1 MTARESE
8 HIICAINKGNN
19 CERSSCF
26 GNLIAK
32 LRARLL
38 ATSTRCASSF
48 YATEQDKCAETRR
61 FAKLWK
67 LSSGITAKRPSLV
80 RKLQNAVR
88 SVNPP
93 DGREN
98 FVKYYLVD
106 IPHRKCRQVA
116 SRFCETCP
124 QMCSRE
130 IYEECA
136 SCPVIQSR
144 NDREIYRNVLDGGA
158 ELIYGTNMCRMTEE
172 AALFISPANYDL
184 YQRAGIRADLRATRK
199 RTT

>member
-1 MTARESE
+1 MINKIIFTYNNTQKRAN
-8 HIICAINKGNN
+8 IICTINKKNVRNN
-19 CERSSCF
+19 CEHSSRF

-93 DGREN
+93 NGREN

-106 IPHRKCRQVA
+106 ILHRKCRQVA
-116 SRFCETCP
+116 LQFYKSCP
-124 QMCSRE
+124 QIC
-130 IYEECA
+130 
-136 SCPVIQSR
+136 
-144 NDREIYRNVLDGGA
+144 G
-158 ELIYGTNMCRMTEE
+158 
-172 AALFISPANYDL
+172 
-184 YQRAGIRADLRATRK
+184 
-199 RTT
+199 